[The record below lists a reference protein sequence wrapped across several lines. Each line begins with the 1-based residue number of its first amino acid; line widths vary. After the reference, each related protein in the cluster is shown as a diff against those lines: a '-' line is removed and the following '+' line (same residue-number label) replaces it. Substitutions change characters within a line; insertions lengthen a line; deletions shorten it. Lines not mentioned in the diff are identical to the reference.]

1 MGMVTARRGEHF
13 VKVSRKTFENSLSK
27 IGYVECGE
35 VETQPAQRLSDF
47 DIDVNGTA
55 NTDTVTADTAN
66 TDTVPTDTANTD
78 TVPTDTAN
86 ADTVTDDEI
95 NTTPISEMNKEMLLQ
110 YASVNGIDLQ
120 DATTVRDIRKVIQAH
135 VKASKMQ

>member
-55 NTDTVTADTAN
+55 NTDTVTADTVN
-66 TDTVPTDTANTD
+66 TDTVQTDTAT
-78 TVPTDTAN
+78 TDTAN
-86 ADTVTDDEI
+86 ADTVNADAI

>member
-55 NTDTVTADTAN
+55 NTDTVTADP
-66 TDTVPTDTANTD
+66 VNTD

-86 ADTVTDDEI
+86 ADTVTDDAI

>member
-55 NTDTVTADTAN
+55 NTDTVTADTG
-66 TDTVPTDTANTD
+66 NTD

-86 ADTVTDDEI
+86 ADTANTDTVTADEI

>member
-55 NTDTVTADTAN
+55 NTDTVTADPVN
-66 TDTVPTDTANTD
+66 TDTVPTDTASA
-78 TVPTDTAN
+78 DTAN
-86 ADTVTDDEI
+86 ADTVTADEI

-110 YASVNGIDLQ
+110 YASVNDIDLQ

>member
-55 NTDTVTADTAN
+55 NTDTVTADT
-66 TDTVPTDTANTD
+66 VPTDTASA
-78 TVPTDTAN
+78 DTAN
-86 ADTVTDDEI
+86 ADTVTADEI
-95 NTTPISEMNKEMLLQ
+95 STTPISEMNKEMLLQ

>member
-55 NTDTVTADTAN
+55 NTDTVTADTGN
-66 TDTVPTDTANTD
+66 TDTVPTDTASADTANTD
-78 TVPTDTAN
+78 TVTA
-86 ADTVTDDEI
+86 DEI

>member
-55 NTDTVTADTAN
+55 NTDTVTADPVK
-66 TDTVPTDTANTD
+66 TDTVS
-78 TVPTDTAN
+78 TDTAN
-86 ADTVTDDEI
+86 ADTVTDDAI

>member
-27 IGYVECGE
+27 IGYVECGA
-35 VETQPAQRLSDF
+35 VETQPAQNLSDF
-47 DIDVNGTA
+47 DIDVN
-55 NTDTVTADTAN
+55 DTA
-66 TDTVPTDTANTD
+66 TTDTANTEGANPD
-78 TVPTDTAN
+78 TVN
-86 ADTVTDDEI
+86 ADTVGADEI

>member
-55 NTDTVTADTAN
+55 NTDTVTADPVN
-66 TDTVPTDTANTD
+66 TDTVPTDTANA
-78 TVPTDTAN
+78 DTAN

>member
-55 NTDTVTADTAN
+55 NIDTVTADTCN
-66 TDTVPTDTANTD
+66 TDTVPTDTAT
-78 TVPTDTAN
+78 TDTAN
-86 ADTVTDDEI
+86 ADTVTADEI

>member
-55 NTDTVTADTAN
+55 NTDTVTADPVN
-66 TDTVPTDTANTD
+66 TDTVPTDTAS
-78 TVPTDTAN
+78 

>member
-55 NTDTVTADTAN
+55 NTDTVTADP
-66 TDTVPTDTANTD
+66 VNTD

-86 ADTVTDDEI
+86 ADTVTADEI

-110 YASVNGIDLQ
+110 YASVNSIDLQ
-120 DATTVRDIRKVIQAH
+120 DATTVRDIRKIIQAH

>member
-55 NTDTVTADTAN
+55 NTDTV
-66 TDTVPTDTANTD
+66 PTDTANA
-78 TVPTDTAN
+78 DTAN
-86 ADTVTDDEI
+86 ADTVTDDAI

>member
-55 NTDTVTADTAN
+55 NTDTVTADP
-66 TDTVPTDTANTD
+66 VNTD

-86 ADTVTDDEI
+86 ADTVTADEI

-120 DATTVRDIRKVIQAH
+120 DATTVRDIRKIIQAH

>member
-55 NTDTVTADTAN
+55 NTDTVTADTGN
-66 TDTVPTDTANTD
+66 TDTVSTDTASA
-78 TVPTDTAN
+78 DTAN
-86 ADTVTDDEI
+86 ADTVNADEI

>member
-55 NTDTVTADTAN
+55 NTYTVTADPVN
-66 TDTVPTDTANTD
+66 TDTVPTDTAS
-78 TVPTDTAN
+78 
-86 ADTVTDDEI
+86 ADTVTADAI

-110 YASVNGIDLQ
+110 YASVNDIDLQ

>member
-55 NTDTVTADTAN
+55 NTDTVTADPVN
-66 TDTVPTDTANTD
+66 TDTVPTDTASA
-78 TVPTDTAN
+78 DTAN
-86 ADTVTDDEI
+86 ADTVTADEI

-135 VKASKMQ
+135 VKARKMQ

>member
-55 NTDTVTADTAN
+55 NTDTVNADP
-66 TDTVPTDTANTD
+66 VNTD

-86 ADTVTDDEI
+86 AYTVTADEI

>member
-55 NTDTVTADTAN
+55 NTDM
-66 TDTVPTDTANTD
+66 
-78 TVPTDTAN
+78 VPTDTAN
-86 ADTVTDDEI
+86 ADTANADMVTADEI

-120 DATTVRDIRKVIQAH
+120 DSTTVRDIRKVIQAH

>member
-55 NTDTVTADTAN
+55 NTDTVAADTAS
-66 TDTVPTDTANTD
+66 A
-78 TVPTDTAN
+78 DTAN
-86 ADTVTDDEI
+86 ADTVTDDAI

>member
-55 NTDTVTADTAN
+55 NTDTVTADPVN
-66 TDTVPTDTANTD
+66 TDTVPTDTAS
-78 TVPTDTAN
+78 
-86 ADTVTDDEI
+86 ADTVTADEI

-110 YASVNGIDLQ
+110 YASVNDIDLQ

>member
-55 NTDTVTADTAN
+55 NNDTVTADP
-66 TDTVPTDTANTD
+66 VNTD

-86 ADTVTDDEI
+86 ADTVTADVI

>member
-55 NTDTVTADTAN
+55 NTDTV
-66 TDTVPTDTANTD
+66 PTDTASA
-78 TVPTDTAN
+78 DTAN
-86 ADTVTDDEI
+86 ADTVNADAI

>member
-55 NTDTVTADTAN
+55 NTDTV
-66 TDTVPTDTANTD
+66 PTDTAHA
-78 TVPTDTAN
+78 DTAN
-86 ADTVTDDEI
+86 ADTVTADEI

>member
-55 NTDTVTADTAN
+55 NTDTVTADPVN
-66 TDTVPTDTANTD
+66 TDTVPTDTASADTANTD
-78 TVPTDTAN
+78 TVTA
-86 ADTVTDDEI
+86 DVI

-110 YASVNGIDLQ
+110 YASVNSIDLQ
-120 DATTVRDIRKVIQAH
+120 DATTVRDIRKIIQAH

>member
-47 DIDVNGTA
+47 DIDVNDTA
-55 NTDTVTADTAN
+55 NTDTVTADTGN
-66 TDTVPTDTANTD
+66 TDTVPTNTASA
-78 TVPTDTAN
+78 DTAN
-86 ADTVTDDEI
+86 ADTVNADEI

>member
-55 NTDTVTADTAN
+55 NTDTVTADP
-66 TDTVPTDTANTD
+66 VNTD

-86 ADTVTDDEI
+86 AYTVTDDEI

>member
-55 NTDTVTADTAN
+55 NTDTVTADPVN
-66 TDTVPTDTANTD
+66 TDTVPTDTSS
-78 TVPTDTAN
+78 
-86 ADTVTDDEI
+86 ADTVNADAI

-110 YASVNGIDLQ
+110 YASVNDIDLQ

>member
-55 NTDTVTADTAN
+55 NTDTVTADPVN
-66 TDTVPTDTANTD
+66 TDTVPTDTAS
-78 TVPTDTAN
+78 
-86 ADTVTDDEI
+86 ADTVTDDAI

-120 DATTVRDIRKVIQAH
+120 DATTVRDIRKIIQAH

>member
-55 NTDTVTADTAN
+55 NTDTVTADT
-66 TDTVPTDTANTD
+66 VPTDTAS
-78 TVPTDTAN
+78 
-86 ADTVTDDEI
+86 ADTVTADEI

-110 YASVNGIDLQ
+110 YASVNDIDLQ

>member
-55 NTDTVTADTAN
+55 NTDTVTADPVN
-66 TDTVPTDTANTD
+66 TDTVPTDTAS
-78 TVPTDTAN
+78 
-86 ADTVTDDEI
+86 ADTVTADEI

-110 YASVNGIDLQ
+110 YASVNDIDLQ

-135 VKASKMQ
+135 VKASKM

>member
-55 NTDTVTADTAN
+55 NTDTVTADP
-66 TDTVPTDTANTD
+66 VNTD

-86 ADTVTDDEI
+86 ADTVTADVI

>member
-55 NTDTVTADTAN
+55 NTDTVTADT
-66 TDTVPTDTANTD
+66 VNTD

-86 ADTVTDDEI
+86 ADTVTADEI
-95 NTTPISEMNKEMLLQ
+95 STTPISEMNKEMLLQ

>member
-55 NTDTVTADTAN
+55 NTDTVTADP
-66 TDTVPTDTANTD
+66 VNTD

-86 ADTVTDDEI
+86 ADTVTADEI

-110 YASVNGIDLQ
+110 YASVNDIDLQ

>member
-55 NTDTVTADTAN
+55 NTDTVTADPVN
-66 TDTVPTDTANTD
+66 TDTVPTDTASTD
-78 TVPTDTAN
+78 TVTA
-86 ADTVTDDEI
+86 DEI

>member
-55 NTDTVTADTAN
+55 NTDTVTADPVN
-66 TDTVPTDTANTD
+66 TDTVPTDTAS
-78 TVPTDTAN
+78 
-86 ADTVTDDEI
+86 ADTVTADEI

>member
-55 NTDTVTADTAN
+55 NTDTVTADTCN
-66 TDTVPTDTANTD
+66 TDTVPTDTAS
-78 TVPTDTAN
+78 TDTAN
-86 ADTVTDDEI
+86 ADTVTDDAI

>member
-1 MGMVTARRGEHF
+1 M
-13 VKVSRKTFENSLSK
+13 
-27 IGYVECGE
+27 
-35 VETQPAQRLSDF
+35 
-47 DIDVNGTA
+47 
-55 NTDTVTADTAN
+55 TADP
-66 TDTVPTDTANTD
+66 VNTD

-86 ADTVTDDEI
+86 ADTVTADEI

>member
-55 NTDTVTADTAN
+55 NTDTVTADTVTA
-66 TDTVPTDTANTD
+66 DTA
-78 TVPTDTAN
+78 PTDTAN
-86 ADTVTDDEI
+86 ADTVTADEI